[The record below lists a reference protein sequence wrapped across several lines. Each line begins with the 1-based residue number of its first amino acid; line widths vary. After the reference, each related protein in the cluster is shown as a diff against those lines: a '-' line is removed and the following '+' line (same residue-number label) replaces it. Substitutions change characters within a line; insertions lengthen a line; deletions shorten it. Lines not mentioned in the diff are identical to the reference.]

1 MNRAQRRKLL
11 EAVAVSQDPSLSAS
25 ERLRAIELLEHLGDE
40 PETPSQAIT
49 AAVTALSARALD
61 AELDALLAVVI
72 RDGEIEHRFP
82 VVSSALDAEVER
94 RVTVRQ
100 VRPKVHVP
108 PREPD
113 PPPPRPIRGQM
124 TLADA
129 APLASTYSAAYY
141 ERLGVPV
148 AAELDHPDE

>member
-1 MNRAQRRKLL
+1 MN
-11 EAVAVSQDPSLSAS
+11 
-25 ERLRAIELLEHLGDE
+25 AI
-40 PETPSQAIT
+40 
-49 AAVTALSARALD
+49 ALD
-61 AELDALLAVVI
+61 AELDALLAGVI

-82 VVSSALDAEVER
+82 ELSDALEAEVQR
-94 RVTVRQ
+94 RITVRQ
-100 VRPKVHVP
+100 VRPKLHVP

-113 PPPPRPIRGQM
+113 PPPPKPIAGQM

-148 AAELDHPDE
+148 AAELDVPD